1 MKKINK
7 TCAWVLMGTM
17 LLAGCGSTADNSKGY
32 VKGLLDVAYGKGVED
47 YVQATG
53 VKEAD
58 AETYSSQALKS
69 EVNAL
74 QAYYGMDTEGT
85 DKTEETLEEVCR
97 ILYEKTS
104 YEIKEKDGKA
114 EVTIQPVTAL
124 ESEAVTGYVDS
135 FNVKEF
141 VDGDQSCTD
150 EAFAEGLLEVLKSE
164 GVEVSDKKT
173 TITVTV
179 TEKDKKPYISDEDL
193 QKLDEAILI
202 Y

>member
-17 LLAGCGSTADNSKGY
+17 LLTGCGSATDHSEGY
-32 VKGLLDVAYGKGVED
+32 VKGLLDVAYGKGVEA
-47 YVQATG
+47 YVQVAD
-53 VKEAD
+53 VKKED
-58 AETYSSQALKS
+58 AEKYSSQALKS

-97 ILYEKTS
+97 LLYEKTS
-104 YEIKEKDGKA
+104 YEVKEQDGKA

-124 ESEAVTGYVDS
+124 ESEAVKNYVDD

-179 TEKDKKPYISDEDL
+179 KEKDKKPFISDEDL